1 MKNIRIDRKNEFEIK
16 MPTFIQIGDPL
27 YFEKHGENFELVYSR
42 RFRGKKEWFGKLIVT
57 ESVNLNFSREFGRE
71 IPMVD
76 FRATFA
82 PTKEYLGTYED
93 NLYYKGQKVV
103 TTQIGVDT
111 AHYIIETNSGCVEIG
126 TGSDGFMG
134 EVNEFFRGPKLEGII
149 IHLTGLDVNSFE
161 RFRDKI
167 KYVFGL

>member
-1 MKNIRIDRKNEFEIK
+1 
-16 MPTFIQIGDPL
+16 
-27 YFEKHGENFELVYSR
+27 
-42 RFRGKKEWFGKLIVT
+42 
-57 ESVNLNFSREFGRE
+57 
-71 IPMVD
+71 MVD
-76 FRATFA
+76 FRAIFA

-111 AHYIIETNSGCVEIG
+111 ARYIIETNSGCVEIG